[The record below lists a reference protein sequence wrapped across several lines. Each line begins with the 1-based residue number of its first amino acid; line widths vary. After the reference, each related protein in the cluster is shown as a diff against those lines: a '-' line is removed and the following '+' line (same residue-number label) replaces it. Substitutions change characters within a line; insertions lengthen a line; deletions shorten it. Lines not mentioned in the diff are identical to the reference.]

1 MNNITSPAI
10 MKMNPRI
17 SWAVNSILIKE
28 LMAVK
33 NKNLWLP
40 PRLEGRGFPLP

>member
-1 MNNITSPAI
+1 
-10 MKMNPRI
+10 
-17 SWAVNSILIKE
+17 
-28 LMAVK
+28 MAVK